1 MLEKIIIIT
10 IRKRIKVELCLLGG
24 GGSENNNGEFE
35 IIIYNTIQT
44 RILL

>member
-24 GGSENNNGEFE
+24 GENNNGDFE
-35 IIIYNTIQT
+35 IIIYNTIRT